1 VASSRSASGVKKK
14 PSQQRP
20 TSYGARRPSK
30 GPEKPEPQ
38 RQRGTQQTSIW
49 GPIDA
54 WLSKLVPREVSPKV
68 LYPLGGL
75 WLILLLLL
83 GLGALTSWTFMLF
96 AMVTLA
102 CAWFTGIEAYSVAR
116 GKEGFR
122 AARSCVVMALAFLI
136 PVFFDPHASNV
147 FDLPKYTILVIGALV
162 LFALGVLGWIR
173 TGKPPRWRSG
183 MQWLLLAWL
192 LWTVVTTLTSVDP
205 RLSTLGFRGSYD
217 GLYATLAFMTLSFF
231 GFEAFEVGDIG
242 RVLGVMAFGAG
253 TVAAFYGLLQLH
265 DMEVRKGPRWDFVHW
280 VVVPFHNVFS
290 TLGNPN
296 HLGGYIS
303 IILPSVIVLGIV
315 ARKGAARVASGIL
328 VVLLLML
335 LLQTAARGAWVAT
348 IAALVVLAVAMW
360 PEIKKRPL
368 IPIGAVSL
376 AALAGAVLF
385 LKVGSAFVGGKI
397 ASLFNSNPSSAVAQR
412 FDLWGA
418 SLHIAEH
425 HPLTGTGP
433 DSFALVFPRYENASW
448 IKYLGFTY
456 VANGAHDIFM
466 NVLADR
472 GFVGLAI
479 FVAIVIFVGLRSLGA
494 LRRLRAQEGREG
506 LGGMPT
512 KQRWLLGASVAGA
525 VGYIVQAIFNV
536 QQIALSSS
544 WWLLVGLVCVVTV
557 AAGVPD
563 TLSPAR
569 LLSLEAKEEAP
580 PVKPSRNAA
589 RAAKGSKAKRGSSS
603 KTWALG
609 ISSVVAV
616 FLVGLLSY
624 GADGPWRASQ
634 DYWAASKTIALYEK
648 AVTAHAPSEV
658 INHYAQRYFSEL
670 QAAQKLDPWEG
681 HFAARAGVNLAVA
694 ATKET
699 QPSQAKARLENF
711 RQAEVYLTEAVKA
724 DPIQPKYRY
733 FLAQVLVSLAR
744 LEPSSSKAYLA
755 KAKSEEAAAV
765 RWSPKNP
772 KYSSYLER
780 IKADLRA
787 VGA

>member
-1 VASSRSASGVKKK
+1 MASSRSPSGVKKK
-14 PSQQRP
+14 PPQ
-20 TSYGARRPSK
+20 RRPSSAGTK
-30 GPEKPEPQ
+30 RPSKTSGTSEPS
-38 RQRGTQQTSIW
+38 RQRRTQQSSIW
-49 GPIDA
+49 RPLDVWI
-54 WLSKLVPREVSPKV
+54 SKLVPKDVSPKV
-68 LYPLGGL
+68 LYPLGAL

-83 GLGALTSWTFMLF
+83 GSGALTSWTFTLF

-116 GKEGFR
+116 GKEGLR
-122 AARSCVVMALAFLI
+122 AARSCVIMALAFLV
-136 PVFFDPHASNV
+136 PVFFDPHASDV

-231 GFEAFEVGDIG
+231 GFEAFDAGDIG

-253 TVAAFYGLLQLH
+253 TVAAFYGLLQFH
-265 DMEVRKGPRWDFVHW
+265 DMEVKKGPRWDFVHW

-296 HLGGYIS
+296 HLGGYIA

-315 ARKGAARVASGIL
+315 ARKGAARVGSGIFA
-328 VVLLLML
+328 VLLLML

-348 IAALVVLAVAMW
+348 IAALVALAVAMW

-385 LKVGSAFVGGKI
+385 LKVGAAFVGGKI
-397 ASLFNSNPSSAVAQR
+397 ASLFNANPSSAVAQR

-456 VANGAHDIFM
+456 IANGAHDIFM

-525 VGYIVQAIFNV
+525 VGYIVQAVFNV

-544 WWLLVGLVCVVTV
+544 WWLLVGLVCVVTA

-563 TLSPAR
+563 TLSPRR
-569 LLSLEAKEEAP
+569 LLSLEAKEEALAA
-580 PVKPSRNAA
+580 KPSTNAA
-589 RAAKGSKAKRGSSS
+589 RAEKGSKAKRGSSG
-603 KTWALG
+603 KAWALG
-609 ISSVVAV
+609 TSSVVAV
-616 FLVGLLSY
+616 VLVGLLSY

-634 DYWAASKTIALYEK
+634 DYWAASKTMALYQE
-648 AVTAHAPSEV
+648 AVASHAPAQV
-658 INHYAQRYFSEL
+658 VNHYARRYFAQL
-670 QAAQKLDPWEG
+670 QAAENLDPWEG
-681 HFAARAGVNLAVA
+681 HFAARAGVNLAIA

-699 QPSQAKARLENF
+699 QPSQANARLANF

-733 FLAQVLVSLAR
+733 DLAQVLVALAG
-744 LEPSSSKAYLA
+744 LSPSSRGSYLSQA
-755 KAKSEEAAAV
+755 RAQEAEATK
-765 RWSPKNP
+765 WSPKNP

-787 VGA
+787 TGA